1 METTGPLNQV
11 FIGLGFF
18 FVGSEISVVELLLPS
33 FVLDLTI
40 DKRGLDTDVQQNQIK

>member
-11 FIGLGFF
+11 FVALGFF

-40 DKRGLDTDVQQNQIK
+40 DNRGLDTDVQNQIK